1 MPLTLKRYLSE
12 YPNIH
17 RIILRLDNDRA
28 GGYKAKA
35 LVSLLSDKYV
45 VSVQPPPKGKDYN
58 DFLCMSLGIPITHRK
73 EKQPER

>member
-1 MPLTLKRYLSE
+1 
-12 YPNIH
+12 
-17 RIILRLDNDRA
+17 LDNDRA
-28 GGYKAKA
+28 GGYMAKA